1 LHLRLAGALNNMGE
15 VCHRRDRD
23 RTSSY
28 EYKRRYQTH
37 GLEGPNDLPLVHKR
51 HAMTTPGEVVDGF
64 WR

>member
-1 LHLRLAGALNNMGE
+1 MGE